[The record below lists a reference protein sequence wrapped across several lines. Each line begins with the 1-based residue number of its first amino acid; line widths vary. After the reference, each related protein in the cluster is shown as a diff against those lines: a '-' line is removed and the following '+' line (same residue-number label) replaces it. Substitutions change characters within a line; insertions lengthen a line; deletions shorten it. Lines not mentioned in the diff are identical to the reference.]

1 VTEVR
6 TFLTASAAVLAL
18 SACAT
23 PMDGILTQAQSAC
36 RAGDRTACQQI
47 PYMLEQVRIEHSE
60 QEARRQAALLAI
72 STASFGFANGIARS
86 EASRPPVVIPHT
98 AFCNTTYFGN
108 TASTTCS

>member
-1 VTEVR
+1 MR

-60 QEARRQAALLAI
+60 QEARREAALLAI
-72 STASFGFANGIARS
+72 SAASFGYANAYRSAPTTHCTSYQVGIF
-86 EASRPPVVIPHT
+86 T
-98 AFCNTTYFGN
+98 NTD
-108 TASTTCS
+108 CH